1 MQAGTG
7 WNAHGHCAA
16 SSAPIPSALPSAR
29 TGTVT
34 AFLQPARRR
43 GGSVIMLV
51 HATTTSKGNE
61 SMRTRTRRTLAASLA
76 LTLAVSTAALASGPL
91 KGKTYQGSVP
101 TTGVSSKGHRVPL
114 HSSGNV
120 VLRVAGN
127 GRSVTVRFSSS
138 SPVLY
143 CNTTKALQVQT
154 TKPAQISGSGTFR
167 ASINERFAAGPG
179 PPAIVQVVSGR
190 FSGHTVKGTIHTEAA
205 ECSGTTTF
213 SASAR

>member
-1 MQAGTG
+1 
-7 WNAHGHCAA
+7 
-16 SSAPIPSALPSAR
+16 
-29 TGTVT
+29 
-34 AFLQPARRR
+34 
-43 GGSVIMLV
+43 
-51 HATTTSKGNE
+51 
-61 SMRTRTRRTLAASLA
+61 MRTRTRRTLVATLA
-76 LTLAVSTAALASGPL
+76 LMLAISAAALASGPL
-91 KGKTYQGSVP
+91 KGKTYEGGVP
-101 TTGVSSKGHRVPL
+101 STGVNARGHRVPL

-190 FSGHTVKGTIHTEAA
+190 FSGGRVSGTINTNAA
-205 ECSGTTTF
+205 ECSGTATF
-213 SASAR
+213 SARAR